1 MAADYTYD
9 YTVVIQG
16 NDYDPDYGWADE
28 HYHLKDESFDTYEE
42 ACEFVR
48 GITPEQALEWERE
61 TECNGLDI
69 VIFADPLIDW
79 MYELSF
85 EALGFC
91 EWIGDKLNLM
101 DL

>member
-1 MAADYTYD
+1 METTYE
-9 YTVVIQG
+9 YNVMISG
-16 NDYDPDYGWADE
+16 NDYIPDYGWADE
-28 HYHLKDESFDTYEE
+28 HYHLKDECFDTYEE

-48 GITPEQALEWERE
+48 GITKEQALEWERE
-61 TECNGLDI
+61 TGCNGLDI

-85 EALGFC
+85 ETLGFC
-91 EWIGDKLNLM
+91 EWIGDKLNLL